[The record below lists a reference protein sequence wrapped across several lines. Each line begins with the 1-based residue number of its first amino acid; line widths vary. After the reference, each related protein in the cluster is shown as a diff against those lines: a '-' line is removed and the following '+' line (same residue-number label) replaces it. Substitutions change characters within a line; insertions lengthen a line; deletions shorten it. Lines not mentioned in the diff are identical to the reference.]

1 MCFTKSN
8 LQIECS
14 QCQNSNILHKNN
26 KNPKIHMEAQKTLN
40 SQIKTEQKEQYWW
53 YLISRYTTGHD
64 KTSMVPAQKQTRTS
78 VEWAEDTE

>member
-1 MCFTKSN
+1 
-8 LQIECS
+8 
-14 QCQNSNILHKNN
+14 
-26 KNPKIHMEAQKTLN
+26 MEAQKTLN